1 MKLME
6 EDFPV
11 NRFAESKKIASLYDL
26 LAIIIG
32 GDAEKSLAK
41 AGNVVRECVDA
52 YGGEYTALSSADWR
66 DFVVSAGLT
75 KTAAIKVAA
84 AIELGKRLD
93 ASHDKRTRENFGR
106 PENVARFFME
116 RLRHE
121 TQEHFCVAYTNV
133 KNRLIGWK
141 EISIG
146 GLNSAPADVK
156 EAMKWAIRYKAY
168 GLILVHNHPS
178 GYPEP
183 SKEDIELTKNFAKA
197 AKFIDCEV
205 LDHVIIGDG
214 IYTSLHERGNI

>member
-11 NRFAESKKIASLYDL
+11 NRFAESAKIASLYDL

-32 GDAEKSLAK
+32 GDAEKSLTK

-75 KTAAIKVAA
+75 KAAAIKVAA

-93 ASHDKRTRENFGR
+93 SCYDKRTRENFSN
-106 PENVARFFME
+106 PENVSRFFME

-141 EISIG
+141 EIGVG
-146 GLNSAPADVK
+146 GLNTAPADVK

-183 SKEDIELTKNFAKA
+183 SREDIALTKTFAEA

-214 IYTSLHERGNI
+214 IYVSLHERNLM

>member
-1 MKLME
+1 MKIIE
-6 EDFPV
+6 EDLQANKFDE
-11 NRFAESKKIASLYDL
+11 RAKIASLYDL

-133 KNRLIGWK
+133 KKRLIGWK

-156 EAMKWAIRYKAY
+156 EAMKWAIRFKAY

-183 SKEDIELTKNFAKA
+183 SREDIALTKNFSKA

-214 IYTSLHERGNI
+214 IYTSLHARGDI

>member
-32 GDAEKSLAK
+32 GDAEKSLTK

-93 ASHDKRTRENFGR
+93 SAYDKRNRESFGN
-106 PENVARFFME
+106 PENVSRFFME

-146 GLNSAPADVK
+146 GLNAAPADVK
-156 EAMKWAIRYKAY
+156 EAMKWAIRFKAY

-183 SKEDIELTKNFAKA
+183 SKEDIELTENFAKA

-214 IYTSLHERGNI
+214 IYVSLHERNLM